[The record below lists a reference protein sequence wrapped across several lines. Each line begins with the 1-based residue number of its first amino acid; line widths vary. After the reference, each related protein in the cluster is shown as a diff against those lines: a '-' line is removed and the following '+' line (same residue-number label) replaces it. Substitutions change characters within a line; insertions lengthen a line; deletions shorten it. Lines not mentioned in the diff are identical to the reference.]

1 MKRLCTFIL
10 RYLKYLFKAKGRHS
24 IHSPFVF
31 DLYENCISKKS
42 ENISFD
48 KIENQR
54 QILLKDRSTI
64 HIQDFGTGCNRNSCV
79 ADVVKQ
85 SSKPSKQA
93 QLLYQLALHFSP
105 ETIIELGTAAGISTM
120 YMAAAYPEKKVITIE
135 GSPEIGAIAENNF
148 KTLSFENIDL
158 IIDTF
163 DNAFPAL
170 NKKIINPAL
179 IFIDGNHTKE
189 ATLRYSNHFISIID
203 KQSVM
208 VFDDI
213 YWSKGMMEA
222 WNEIKK
228 HPDVTVSI
236 DLFTFG
242 IVFFKSGL
250 TKQDFILRF

>member
-1 MKRLCTFIL
+1 
-10 RYLKYLFKAKGRHS
+10 
-24 IHSPFVF
+24 VF

-179 IFIDGNHTKE
+179 IFIDE
-189 ATLRYSNHFISIID
+189 
-203 KQSVM
+203 QSVM